1 MSRHRWLTPWLDA
14 SLGSTPILIGDLIL
28 TENLQEKDFKKAYDA
43 LEEQFEVAKKI
54 IYFRLTAAMKPDNFS
69 LSAYF
74 SRIGFEGA
82 ASADFTT
89 LKRMMRCQLFSVPFE
104 NLDVQQGKV
113 VSLVPDE
120 IYSKIVD
127 RNRGGYC
134 YEVNGL
140 FAMALDALGI
150 SWQFVA
156 ARPMTYP
163 VRRPKTHMA
172 IVLTIEGEQWL
183 FDLGFGSYGI
193 REPVN
198 LNWLDREIRQ
208 DYETFKLTISPE
220 RDYLLQSLSDG
231 VLTNL
236 YEFNL
241 SRQEWVDFE
250 PANYLNSIHPDS
262 IFVRSLMVV
271 MQNPSGK
278 DLLIGDR
285 FKSVSEGRTTGW
297 TVRREEIP
305 ELLQQKFSLRTLNE

>member
-1 MSRHRWLTPWLDA
+1 MKTTNFD
-14 SLGSTPILIGDLIL
+14 DLL
-28 TENLQEKDFKKAYDA
+28 AG
-43 LEEQFEVAKKI
+43 
-54 IYFRLTAAMKPDNFS
+54 MKPDNFS

-82 ASADFTT
+82 ISADFVT

-113 VSLVPDE
+113 VSLVPEE
-120 IYSKIVD
+120 IYRKIVD

-140 FAMALDALGI
+140 FAMALEALRI
-150 SWQFVA
+150 PWQFVA

-163 VRRPKTHMA
+163 VRRPKTHAA
-172 IVLTIEGEQWL
+172 IVVTIEGEQWL

-198 LNWLDREIRQ
+198 LNWIDRDIRQ
-208 DYETFKLTISPE
+208 DYETFRLTISPE
-220 RDYLLQSLSDG
+220 RDYLLQSLNDG
-231 VLTNL
+231 VWTNL

-241 SRQEWVDFE
+241 SPQEWVDFE
-250 PANYLNSIHPDS
+250 PANYLNSTHPDS
-262 IFVRSLMVV
+262 IFVRCLMVV

-278 DLLIGDR
+278 DVLIGDR
-285 FKSVSEGRTTGW
+285 FKSVSAGRTTGW
-297 TVRREEIP
+297 TVRREDIP
-305 ELLQQKFSLRTLNE
+305 ELLQQKFSLRNLNE

>member
-1 MSRHRWLTPWLDA
+1 MKTTNFD
-14 SLGSTPILIGDLIL
+14 DLL
-28 TENLQEKDFKKAYDA
+28 AENLQEEDFKKAYDA
-43 LEEQFEVAKKI
+43 LERESEVAKKI
-54 IYFRLTAAMKPDNFS
+54 IHLRSTADMKPDNFS
-69 LSAYF
+69 LLAYF

-113 VSLVPDE
+113 VSLVPEE
-120 IYSKIVD
+120 IYCKIVN

-140 FAMALDALGI
+140 FAMALEALGI
-150 SWQFVA
+150 PWQFVA

-172 IVLTIEGEQWL
+172 IVVPIEGEKWL

-193 REPVN
+193 REPLN

-208 DYETFKLTISPE
+208 DYETFKLTKSPD
-220 RDYLLQSLSDG
+220 RDYLLQLLSDG
-231 VLTNL
+231 VWTNL

-241 SRQEWVDFE
+241 SPQEWVDFE
-250 PANYLNSIHPDS
+250 PANYLNSMHPSS

-278 DLLIGDR
+278 DVLIGER
-285 FKSVSEGRTTGW
+285 FKSVSAGRTTGW
-297 TVRREEIP
+297 TVRCEDIP
-305 ELLQQKFSLRTLNE
+305 ELLLQKFSLRNLNE